1 MHLGSGQLP
10 LAIVRISVSKCQ
22 ELKVLEHTQ
31 DVSHL
36 DEFQTNRTLKGAVKC
51 KNFLM
56 LKSQKF

>member
-36 DEFQTNRTLKGAVKC
+36 DEFSTNLGFQAVVKR
-51 KNFLM
+51 KDFLI
-56 LKSQKF
+56 